1 MKNLIYIMYTVL
13 AAVLAVSCSKEE
25 GLADQ
30 PETDSGFDL
39 VFAAQGE
46 DLTLSRTT
54 LEGPEA
60 LQHVSTVYLYIF
72 DGTGADATCVAV
84 EDVDWPYWENAQAG
98 KNTLE
103 YKYRVKYAAF
113 DTGKE
118 YTFVAVGLDNTKT
131 AADAAVD
138 NSMKTYGFTLLA
150 NNPIPIG
157 TKLDE
162 LKVSVQEDC
171 TRADIA
177 QSEWFAGSLV
187 LTGEQ
192 ILTAKA
198 ETLNLYRRV
207 AGVMGYFKDIPQGV
221 EKLQICLYQP
231 QNTKAW
237 VLPQPAE
244 NGVFKDYVESPAV
257 GSDGVDAD
265 TWKVLVEIEIPDGD
279 DGADSSQGDSGT
291 DTGAEKP
298 AYDVKGGSYVL
309 PARSSTATE
318 ETTLCLKLIGQN
330 GNVTLTRK
338 IYQQTSYAPV
348 QASLSR
354 GETDEGTGIIGGEDD
369 SQGPDD
375 EEYKYHYPIIANHF
389 YSIGTKD
396 NPVSLADNGEIFV
409 IINAGWDD
417 EHNIVIKPSG
427 N

>member
-1 MKNLIYIMYTVL
+1 MKELKYIVYLVL
-13 AAVLAVSCSKEE
+13 AAFFAAACSKEE
-25 GLADQ
+25 GLSEQ

-72 DGTGADATCVAV
+72 DGTDDGAGCVAV
-84 EDVDWPYWENAQAG
+84 EDVEWPYWENAQAG

-113 DTGKE
+113 DAGKE

-138 NSMKTYGFTLLA
+138 DNSMKTYGFTLQA
-150 NNPIPIG
+150 NNPIG
-157 TKLDE
+157 ETLGA
-162 LKVSVQEDC
+162 LQVAVQTDC
-171 TRADIA
+171 TRTDIA

-192 ILTAKA
+192 ILAAKA

-231 QNTKAW
+231 QNKRAR
-237 VLPQPAE
+237 VLPKPAE

-257 GSDGVDAD
+257 GSDAD
-265 TWKVLVEIEIPDGD
+265 TWKVLVEIQLPDND
-279 DGADSSQGDSGT
+279 DGTTDAGSSSQADSDS
-291 DTGAEKP
+291 DSDAEKP

-309 PARSSTATE
+309 PARASTTAE
-318 ETTLCLKLIGQN
+318 ETTLSLKLIGNN
-330 GNVTLTRK
+330 GNTLTRK

-348 QASLSR
+348 RAGLSR
-354 GETDEGTGIIGGEDD
+354 GETDEGTGIIGGDDD

-389 YSIGTKD
+389 YSIGTED

>member
-1 MKNLIYIMYTVL
+1 MKNFIYIMYTVL
-13 AAVLAVSCSKEE
+13 AAVLAVACSKEE
-25 GLADQ
+25 SLSDQ

-46 DLTLSRTT
+46 DLTLSRTI
-54 LEGPEA
+54 LQGPEA

-72 DGTGADATCVAV
+72 EGTDADATCVTY
-84 EDVDWPYWENAQAG
+84 EDVNWPYWENAQAG

-113 DTGKE
+113 DAGKE
-118 YTFVAVGLDNTKT
+118 YTFVAIGLDNTKT
-131 AADAAVD
+131 ASETKVD
-138 NSMKTYGFTLLA
+138 NSMKTYGFTLQA
-150 NNPIPIG
+150 NNPIDATLG
-157 TKLDE
+157 TLQ
-162 LKVSVQEDC
+162 VAVQTDC
-171 TRADIA
+171 TRTDIA

-231 QNTKAW
+231 QNKRAW

-244 NGVFKDYVESPAV
+244 NGVFKDYVESPA
-257 GSDGVDAD
+257 DQDAD
-265 TWKVLVEIEIPDGD
+265 TWKVLVEIQLPDND
-279 DGADSSQGDSGT
+279 DGTTDAGSSSQADSDS
-291 DTGAEKP
+291 DSDAEKP

-309 PARSSTATE
+309 PARASSTAE
-318 ETTLCLKLIGQN
+318 ETTLCLKLIGK
-330 GNVTLTRK
+330 GTTLTRK

-354 GETDEGTGIIGGEDD
+354 GETDEGTGIIGGDDD

-389 YSIGTKD
+389 YSIGTAAD
-396 NPVSLADNGEIFV
+396 PVSLADNGEIFV

>member
-54 LEGPEA
+54 LQGPEA

-72 DGTGADATCVAV
+72 KGTGDEAICVAE
-84 EDVDWPYWENAQAG
+84 EDVDWPYWENAQDG
-98 KNTLE
+98 KPTLE
-103 YKYRVKYAAF
+103 HKYRVKYMGFSA
-113 DTGKE
+113 GE
-118 YTFVAVGLDNTKT
+118 QYTFVAMGLDNTRT
-131 AADAAVD
+131 AAGIED
-138 NSMKTYGFTLLA
+138 NNSKYTYGL
-150 NNPIPIG
+150 PGSIGVG
-157 TKLDE
+157 TKLSD
-162 LKVSVQEDC
+162 LQVAVQAKC
-171 TRADIA
+171 NRMDIA
-177 QSEWFAGSLV
+177 KSEWFAGSLV

-207 AGVMGYFKDIPQGV
+207 AGVMGYFKDIPKGV

-231 QNTKAW
+231 QNKEAW

-244 NGVFKDYVESPAV
+244 NGVFKDYVESLAV
-257 GSDGVDAD
+257 DSDDQNAD
-265 TWKVLVEIEIPDGD
+265 TWKVLVEIDLE
-279 DGADSSQGDSGT
+279 SGIE
-291 DTGAEKP
+291 GSG
-298 AYDVKGGSYVL
+298 YGQGGSYVL
-309 PARSSTATE
+309 PARASTTAE
-318 ETTLCLKLIGQN
+318 ETTLSLKLIGN
-330 GNVTLTRK
+330 NENTTLTRK
-338 IYQQTSYAPV
+338 IYQQTAYAPV

>member
-54 LEGPEA
+54 LQGPEA

-72 DGTGADATCVAV
+72 DGTGADARCVAV
-84 EDVDWPYWENAQAG
+84 EDVDWPYWENAQNG
-98 KNTLE
+98 LNTLE
-103 YKYRVKYAAF
+103 YKYRVTYAAF
-113 DTGKE
+113 DAEKE
-118 YTFVAVGLDNTKT
+118 YTFVAIGLDNTKT
-131 AADAAVD
+131 ASETTVD
-138 NSMKTYGFTLLA
+138 NSMKTYGFTLPA
-150 NNPIPIG
+150 NNPIG
-157 TKLDE
+157 ETLGA
-162 LKVSVQEDC
+162 LQVSAQTDIR
-171 TRADIA
+171 TDIA

-207 AGVMGYFKDIPQGV
+207 AGVMGYFKDIPDGV
-221 EKLQICLYQP
+221 DKLQICLYQP
-231 QNTKAW
+231 QNKKAW

-244 NGVFKDYVESPAV
+244 NGVFMDYVESPAV
-257 GSDGVDAD
+257 ELGDTNAD
-265 TWKVLVEIEIPDGD
+265 VWKVLVEIEIPDGD

-354 GETDEGTGIIGGEDD
+354 GETDEGTGIIGGDDD

-389 YSIGTKD
+389 YSIGTAAD
-396 NPVSLADNGEIFV
+396 PVSLADNGEIFV

>member
-1 MKNLIYIMYTVL
+1 MKKLIYIMYMIW
-13 AAVLAVSCSKEE
+13 AAVLAVSCSKED
-25 GLADQ
+25 GLQEQ
-30 PETDSGFDL
+30 PEADSGFDL

-46 DLTLSRTT
+46 DLTLSRTV

-72 DGTGADATCVAV
+72 KGTGDEAECVA
-84 EDVDWPYWENAQAG
+84 EEYVDWPYWENAQDG
-98 KNTLE
+98 KPTLE
-103 YKYRVKYAAF
+103 HKYRVKYMGFSA
-113 DTGKE
+113 GE
-118 YTFVAVGLDNTKT
+118 QYTFVAMGLDNTRT
-131 AADAAVD
+131 AAGIED
-138 NSMKTYGFTLLA
+138 NNSKYTYGL
-150 NNPIPIG
+150 PESIGVG
-157 TKLDE
+157 TKLSK
-162 LKVSVQEDC
+162 LQVAVQAKC
-171 TRADIA
+171 NRMDIA
-177 QSEWFAGSLV
+177 KSEWFAGSLV

-231 QNTKAW
+231 QNKEAW

-257 GSDGVDAD
+257 GSDAQDAD
-265 TWKVLVEIEIPDGD
+265 TWKVLVEIDLESGIEGS
-279 DGADSSQGDSGT
+279 GVSSFYVQ
-291 DTGAEKP
+291 
-298 AYDVKGGSYVL
+298 GGSYVL
-309 PARSSTATE
+309 PASASTTDE
-318 ETTLCLKLIGQN
+318 ETTLWLKLIGN
-330 GNVTLTRK
+330 NENTTLTRK
-338 IYQQTSYAPV
+338 IYQQTAYAPV

>member
-1 MKNLIYIMYTVL
+1 MKELKYIVYLVL
-13 AAVLAVSCSKEE
+13 AAFFAAACSKEE
-25 GLADQ
+25 GLSEQ

-54 LEGPEA
+54 LQGPEA

-72 DGTGADATCVAV
+72 DGTDDGARCVAV
-84 EDVDWPYWENAQAG
+84 EDVDWPYWENAQNG
-98 KNTLE
+98 LNTLE

-113 DTGKE
+113 DAEKE

-138 NSMKTYGFTLLA
+138 NSMKTYGFTLPA
-150 NNPIPIG
+150 NNPIG
-157 TKLDE
+157 ETLGA
-162 LKVSVQEDC
+162 LQVAVQKDC
-171 TRADIA
+171 KRTDIA
-177 QSEWFAGSLV
+177 QSEWFAGSLE

-192 ILTAKA
+192 ILAAKA

-231 QNTKAW
+231 QNKEAW
-237 VLPQPAE
+237 VLPQPTE
-244 NGVFKDYVESPAV
+244 NGVFMDYVDSPAV
-257 GSDGVDAD
+257 GSDAD
-265 TWKVLVEIEIPDGD
+265 TWKVLVEIDLE
-279 DGADSSQGDSGT
+279 SESG
-291 DTGAEKP
+291 GSGVVSF
-298 AYDVKGGSYVL
+298 YRQGGSYVL
-309 PARSSTATE
+309 PARASTTAE
-318 ETTLCLKLIGQN
+318 ETTLSLKLIGIN
-330 GNVTLTRK
+330 GNTLTRN

-348 QASLSR
+348 QAGLSR
-354 GETDEGTGIIGGEDD
+354 GETDEGTGIIGGDDD

-389 YSIGTKD
+389 YSIGTED

-417 EHNIVIKPSG
+417 EHNIVIKPSDTSG

>member
-1 MKNLIYIMYTVL
+1 MKKLIYIMYMIWV
-13 AAVLAVSCSKEE
+13 AVLAVSCSKEE

-54 LEGPEA
+54 LQGPEA

-72 DGTGADATCVAV
+72 DGTDTNAMCVAV
-84 EDVDWPYWENAQAG
+84 EDVDWPYWENAQDG
-98 KNTLE
+98 KPTLE
-103 YKYRVKYAAF
+103 HKYRVKYMGFSA
-113 DTGKE
+113 GE
-118 YTFVAVGLDNTKT
+118 QYTFVAMGLDNTRT
-131 AADAAVD
+131 AAGIED
-138 NSMKTYGFTLLA
+138 NNSKYTYGL
-150 NNPIPIG
+150 PGSIGVG
-157 TKLDE
+157 TKLSD
-162 LKVSVQEDC
+162 LQVAVQAKC
-171 TRADIA
+171 NRMDIA
-177 QSEWFAGSLV
+177 KSEWFAGSLV

-207 AGVMGYFKDIPQGV
+207 AGVMGYFKDIPKGV

-231 QNTKAW
+231 QNKEAW

-257 GSDGVDAD
+257 DSDDQNAD
-265 TWKVLVEIEIPDGD
+265 TWKVLVEIDLE
-279 DGADSSQGDSGT
+279 SGIE
-291 DTGAEKP
+291 GSG
-298 AYDVKGGSYVL
+298 YGQGGSYVL
-309 PARSSTATE
+309 PARASTTAE
-318 ETTLCLKLIGQN
+318 ETTLSLKLIGN
-330 GNVTLTRK
+330 NENTTLTRK
-338 IYQQTSYAPV
+338 IYQQTAYAPV

>member
-1 MKNLIYIMYTVL
+1 MKKLIYIMYMIWV
-13 AAVLAVSCSKEE
+13 AVLAVSCSKEE

-54 LEGPEA
+54 LQGPEA

-72 DGTGADATCVAV
+72 KGTGDEATCVAE
-84 EDVDWPYWENAQAG
+84 EDVDWPYWENAQDG
-98 KNTLE
+98 KPTLE
-103 YKYRVKYAAF
+103 HKYRVKYMGFSA
-113 DTGKE
+113 GE
-118 YTFVAVGLDNTKT
+118 QYTFVAMGLDNTRT
-131 AADAAVD
+131 AAGIED
-138 NSMKTYGFTLLA
+138 NNSKYTYGL
-150 NNPIPIG
+150 PKSIGVG
-157 TKLDE
+157 TKLSK
-162 LKVSVQEDC
+162 LQVAVQAKC
-171 TRADIA
+171 NRMDIA
-177 QSEWFAGSLV
+177 KSEWFAGSLV

-207 AGVMGYFKDIPQGV
+207 AGVMGYFTDVPDGV
-221 EKLQICLYQP
+221 TKLQICLYQR
-231 QNTKAW
+231 QNTQAW
-237 VLPQPAE
+237 VLPQPE
-244 NGVFKDYVESPAV
+244 INGEFKDYVYSPGENTNQAGQNGDTGEST
-257 GSDGVDAD
+257 D
-265 TWKVLVEIEIPDGD
+265 WQVLVELNAEDIEDMPG
-279 DGADSSQGDSGT
+279 SGL
-291 DTGAEKP
+291 G
-298 AYDVKGGSYVL
+298 VVGSVIIGGSYVL
-309 PARSSTATE
+309 PARASTGE
-318 ETTLCLKLIGQN
+318 ETTLCLKLIGNN
-330 GNVTLTRK
+330 GNTLTRK
-338 IYQQTSYAPV
+338 IYQQTAYAPV
-348 QASLSR
+348 QAGLSR

>member
-54 LEGPEA
+54 LQGPDA

-72 DGTGADATCVAV
+72 DGTGADATCVTY
-84 EDVDWPYWENAQAG
+84 EDVNWPYWENAQAG

-113 DTGKE
+113 DAGKK
-118 YTFVAVGLDNTKT
+118 YTFVAIGLDNTKT
-131 AADAAVD
+131 ASETKVD
-138 NSMKTYGFTLLA
+138 NSMKTYGFTLQA
-150 NNPIPIG
+150 NNPIG
-157 TKLDE
+157 KTLGE
-162 LKVSVQEDC
+162 LQVAVQRDC
-171 TRADIA
+171 TRTDIA

-192 ILTAKA
+192 ILAAKA

-244 NGVFKDYVESPAV
+244 NGVFKDYVESPA
-257 GSDGVDAD
+257 DQDAD
-265 TWKVLVEIEIPDGD
+265 TWKVLVEIDLE
-279 DGADSSQGDSGT
+279 SGNV
-291 DTGAEKP
+291 GSGMESP
-298 AYDVKGGSYVL
+298 SGRQGGSYVL
-309 PARSSTATE
+309 PARASTTDE
-318 ETTLCLKLIGQN
+318 ETTLCLKLIGNN
-330 GNVTLTRK
+330 GNTLTRK

-348 QASLSR
+348 QAGLSR

-417 EHNIVIKPSG
+417 EHNIVIKPSDTSG

>member
-1 MKNLIYIMYTVL
+1 MKKLIYIMYMIWV
-13 AAVLAVSCSKEE
+13 AVWTVSCSKEE

-54 LEGPEA
+54 LQGPEA

-72 DGTGADATCVAV
+72 DGTDTDAECVAV
-84 EDVDWPYWENAQAG
+84 EDVYWPYWENAQNG
-98 KNTLE
+98 LNTLE

-113 DTGKE
+113 DAEKE
-118 YTFVAVGLDNTKT
+118 YTFVAIGLDNTKT
-131 AADAAVD
+131 ASETKVD
-138 NSMKTYGFTLLA
+138 NSMKTYGFTLQA
-150 NNPIPIG
+150 TNNPIG
-157 TKLDE
+157 KTLGA
-162 LKVSVQEDC
+162 LKVAVQTDC
-171 TRADIA
+171 TRTDIA

-207 AGVMGYFKDIPQGV
+207 AGVMGYFTDVPDGV
-221 EKLQICLYQP
+221 TKLQICLYQR
-231 QNTKAW
+231 QNTQAW
-237 VLPQPAE
+237 VLPQPE
-244 NGVFKDYVESPAV
+244 INGEFKDYVQSPGENTNQAGQNGDTGEST
-257 GSDGVDAD
+257 D
-265 TWKVLVEIEIPDGD
+265 WQVLVELNAEDIEDMPG
-279 DGADSSQGDSGT
+279 SGL
-291 DTGAEKP
+291 G
-298 AYDVKGGSYVL
+298 VVGSVIIGGSYVL
-309 PARSSTATE
+309 PARASTGE
-318 ETTLCLKLIGQN
+318 ETTLCLKLIGNN
-330 GNVTLTRK
+330 GNTTLTRK
-338 IYQQTSYAPV
+338 IYQQTAYAPV

-354 GETDEGTGIIGGEDD
+354 GETDEGTGIIGGDDD

>member
-13 AAVLAVSCSKEE
+13 AAVLAVACSKEE
-25 GLADQ
+25 GLAGQ

-54 LEGPEA
+54 LQGPEA

-72 DGTGADATCVAV
+72 DGTDDGARCVAV
-84 EDVDWPYWENAQAG
+84 EDVEWPYWENAQAG

-138 NSMKTYGFTLLA
+138 DNSMKTYGFTLPA
-150 NNPIPIG
+150 NNPIG
-157 TKLDE
+157 ETLGA
-162 LKVSVQEDC
+162 LQVSAQTD
-171 TRADIA
+171 TRTDIA

-192 ILTAKA
+192 ILAAKA

-231 QNTKAW
+231 QNKEAW
-237 VLPQPAE
+237 VLPQPTE
-244 NGVFKDYVESPAV
+244 NGVFMDYVESPAV
-257 GSDGVDAD
+257 GSDDQDAD
-265 TWKVLVEIEIPDGD
+265 IWKVLVEIDLESESGSSGVVSFNDG
-279 DGADSSQGDSGT
+279 Q
-291 DTGAEKP
+291 
-298 AYDVKGGSYVL
+298 GGSYVL
-309 PARSSTATE
+309 PARASTTAE
-318 ETTLCLKLIGQN
+318 ETTLSLKLIGK
-330 GNVTLTRK
+330 GTTLTRK

-354 GETDEGTGIIGGEDD
+354 GETDEGTGIIGGDDD

-389 YSIGTKD
+389 YSIGTED

>member
-54 LEGPEA
+54 LQGPEA

-72 DGTGADATCVAV
+72 DGTDTDAECVAV
-84 EDVDWPYWENAQAG
+84 EDVDWPYWENAQDG
-98 KNTLE
+98 KPTLE
-103 YKYRVKYAAF
+103 HKYRVKYMGFSA
-113 DTGKE
+113 GE
-118 YTFVAVGLDNTKT
+118 QYTFVAMGLDNTRT
-131 AADAAVD
+131 AAGIED
-138 NSMKTYGFTLLA
+138 NNSKYTYGL
-150 NNPIPIG
+150 PKSIGVG
-157 TKLDE
+157 TKLSK
-162 LKVSVQEDC
+162 LQVAVQAKC
-171 TRADIA
+171 NRMDIA
-177 QSEWFAGSLV
+177 KSEWFAGSLV
-187 LTGEQ
+187 LSGEQ

-207 AGVMGYFKDIPQGV
+207 AGVMGYFTDVPDGV
-221 EKLQICLYQP
+221 TKLQICLYQR
-231 QNTKAW
+231 QNTQAW
-237 VLPQPAE
+237 VLPQPE
-244 NGVFKDYVESPAV
+244 INGEFKDYVYSPGENTNQAGQNGDTGEST
-257 GSDGVDAD
+257 D
-265 TWKVLVEIEIPDGD
+265 WQVLVELNAEDIEDMPG
-279 DGADSSQGDSGT
+279 SGL
-291 DTGAEKP
+291 G
-298 AYDVKGGSYVL
+298 VVGSVIIGGSYVL
-309 PARSSTATE
+309 PARASTGE
-318 ETTLCLKLIGQN
+318 ETTLCLKLIGNN
-330 GNVTLTRK
+330 GNTLTRK
-338 IYQQTSYAPV
+338 IYQQTAYAPV
-348 QASLSR
+348 QAGLSR

>member
-1 MKNLIYIMYTVL
+1 MKKLIYIMYMIWV
-13 AAVLAVSCSKEE
+13 AVWTVSCSKEE

-54 LEGPEA
+54 LQGPEA

-72 DGTGADATCVAV
+72 DGTDTDAKCVAV

-113 DTGKE
+113 DAKKE
-118 YTFVAVGLDNTKT
+118 YTFVAIGLDNTKT
-131 AADAAVD
+131 ASETKVD
-138 NSMKTYGFTLLA
+138 NSMKTYGFTLQT
-150 NNPIPIG
+150 NNPIDK
-157 TKLDE
+157 KLGE
-162 LKVSVQEDC
+162 LQVAVQTGC
-171 TRADIA
+171 KRTDIA

-231 QNTKAW
+231 QNKEAW
-237 VLPQPAE
+237 VLPQPTE
-244 NGVFKDYVESPAV
+244 NGVFMDYVESPV
-257 GSDGVDAD
+257 VDSDAQDAD
-265 TWKVLVEIEIPDGD
+265 IWKVLVEIDLESGIEGS
-279 DGADSSQGDSGT
+279 GVSSFYGQ
-291 DTGAEKP
+291 
-298 AYDVKGGSYVL
+298 GGSYVL
-309 PARSSTATE
+309 PARASTTDE
-318 ETTLCLKLIGQN
+318 ETTLCLKLIGNN
-330 GNVTLTRK
+330 GNTLTRK

-348 QASLSR
+348 QAGLSR

-389 YSIGTKD
+389 YSIGTED

-427 N
+427 GTAGS

>member
-13 AAVLAVSCSKEE
+13 AAVLAVACSKEE
-25 GLADQ
+25 GLAGQ

-54 LEGPEA
+54 LQGPEA

-72 DGTGADATCVAV
+72 DGTDDGARCVAV
-84 EDVDWPYWENAQAG
+84 ENVEWPYWENAQAG

-131 AADAAVD
+131 ASETKVD
-138 NSMKTYGFTLLA
+138 NSMKTYGFTLQA
-150 NNPIPIG
+150 NNPIG
-157 TKLDE
+157 ETLGKLQ
-162 LKVSVQEDC
+162 VAVQTGC
-171 TRADIA
+171 TRTDIA

-192 ILTAKA
+192 ILAAKA

-231 QNTKAW
+231 QNKRAR

-244 NGVFKDYVESPAV
+244 NGVFKDYVESPA
-257 GSDGVDAD
+257 DQDAD
-265 TWKVLVEIEIPDGD
+265 TWKVLVEIDLE
-279 DGADSSQGDSGT
+279 SESG
-291 DTGAEKP
+291 GSGVVSFNKGQ
-298 AYDVKGGSYVL
+298 GGSYVL
-309 PARSSTATE
+309 PARASTTAE
-318 ETTLCLKLIGQN
+318 ETTLSLKLIGNN
-330 GNVTLTRK
+330 GKNTLIRE

-348 QASLSR
+348 QAGLSR
-354 GETDEGTGIIGGEDD
+354 GETDEGTGIIGGDDD

-389 YSIGTKD
+389 YSIGTED

-417 EHNIVIKPSG
+417 EHNIVIKPSDTSG

>member
-25 GLADQ
+25 GLAGQ

-54 LEGPEA
+54 LQGPDA

-84 EDVDWPYWENAQAG
+84 EDVDWPYWENAQNG
-98 KNTLE
+98 LNTLE

-113 DTGKE
+113 DAKKE
-118 YTFVAVGLDNTKT
+118 YTFVAIGLDNTKT
-131 AADAAVD
+131 ASETTVD
-138 NSMKTYGFTLLA
+138 NSMKTYGFTLPA
-150 NNPIPIG
+150 NNPIG
-157 TKLDE
+157 ETLGA
-162 LKVSVQEDC
+162 LQVAVQKDC
-171 TRADIA
+171 KRTDIA
-177 QSEWFAGSLV
+177 HSEWFAGSLV

-192 ILTAKA
+192 ILAAKA

-207 AGVMGYFKDIPQGV
+207 AGVMGYFKDIPHGV

-231 QNTKAW
+231 QNKEAW
-237 VLPQPAE
+237 VLPQPTE
-244 NGVFKDYVESPAV
+244 NGVFMDYVESPAV
-257 GSDGVDAD
+257 DSDDQDAD
-265 TWKVLVEIEIPDGD
+265 TWKVLVEIDLE
-279 DGADSSQGDSGT
+279 SESG
-291 DTGAEKP
+291 GSGVVSFNKGQ
-298 AYDVKGGSYVL
+298 GGSYVL
-309 PARSSTATE
+309 PARASTTAE
-318 ETTLCLKLIGQN
+318 ETTLSLKLIGNN
-330 GNVTLTRK
+330 GKNTLTRK

-348 QASLSR
+348 QAGLSR
-354 GETDEGTGIIGGEDD
+354 GETDEGTGIIGGDDD

-389 YSIGTKD
+389 YSIGTED

-417 EHNIVIKPSG
+417 EHNIVIKPSDTSG

>member
-1 MKNLIYIMYTVL
+1 MKKLIYIMYMIWV
-13 AAVLAVSCSKEE
+13 AVLAVSCSKKE

-54 LEGPEA
+54 LQGPEA

-72 DGTGADATCVAV
+72 EGTDTDAPCVAV
-84 EDVDWPYWENAQAG
+84 EDVGWPYWENAQNG
-98 KNTLE
+98 LNTLE
-103 YKYRVKYAAF
+103 YKYRVTYAAF
-113 DTGKE
+113 DAEKE
-118 YTFVAVGLDNTKT
+118 YTFVAIGLDNTKT
-131 AADAAVD
+131 ASETKVD
-138 NSMKTYGFTLLA
+138 NSMKTYGFTLKA
-150 NNPIPIG
+150 TNNPIG
-157 TKLDE
+157 TKLGA
-162 LKVSVQEDC
+162 LKVAVQTGC
-171 TRADIA
+171 TRTDIA

-207 AGVMGYFKDIPQGV
+207 AGVMGYFTDVPDGV
-221 EKLQICLYQP
+221 TKLQICLYQR

-237 VLPQPAE
+237 VLPQPE
-244 NGVFKDYVESPAV
+244 INGEFKDYVEFPGENTNQA
-257 GSDGVDAD
+257 GQNGD
-265 TWKVLVEIEIPDGD
+265 TGESTDWQVLVELNAEDIEDMPG
-279 DGADSSQGDSGT
+279 SGL
-291 DTGAEKP
+291 G
-298 AYDVKGGSYVL
+298 VVGSVIIGGSYVL
-309 PARSSTATE
+309 PARASTGE
-318 ETTLCLKLIGQN
+318 ETTLCLKLIGNN
-330 GNVTLTRK
+330 GNTTLTRK
-338 IYQQTSYAPV
+338 IYQQTAYAPV

>member
-46 DLTLSRTT
+46 DLTLSRTI
-54 LEGPEA
+54 LQGPEA

-72 DGTGADATCVAV
+72 DGTDDGARCVAV
-84 EDVDWPYWENAQAG
+84 ENVEWPYWENAQDG
-98 KNTLE
+98 KPTLE
-103 YKYRVKYAAF
+103 HKYRVKYMGFSA
-113 DTGKE
+113 GE
-118 YTFVAVGLDNTKT
+118 QYTFVAMGLDNTRT
-131 AADAAVD
+131 AAGIED
-138 NSMKTYGFTLLA
+138 NNSKYTYGL
-150 NNPIPIG
+150 PESIGVG
-157 TKLDE
+157 TKLSK
-162 LKVSVQEDC
+162 LQVAVQAKC
-171 TRADIA
+171 NRMDIA
-177 QSEWFAGSLV
+177 QSEWFAGSLE

-192 ILTAKA
+192 ILAAKA

-207 AGVMGYFKDIPQGV
+207 AGVMGYFKDIPHGV
-221 EKLQICLYQP
+221 KKLQICLYQP
-231 QNTKAW
+231 QNKKAC
-237 VLPQPAE
+237 VLPQPTE
-244 NGVFKDYVESPAV
+244 NGVFMDYVESPAV
-257 GSDGVDAD
+257 GSDAD
-265 TWKVLVEIEIPDGD
+265 TWKVLVEIDLE
-279 DGADSSQGDSGT
+279 SESG
-291 DTGAEKP
+291 GSGVVSFN
-298 AYDVKGGSYVL
+298 YGQGGSYVL
-309 PARSSTATE
+309 PARASTTAE
-318 ETTLCLKLIGQN
+318 ETTLSLKLIGNN
-330 GNVTLTRK
+330 GNTLTRK

-348 QASLSR
+348 QAGLSR
-354 GETDEGTGIIGGEDD
+354 GETDEGTGIIGGDDD

>member
-1 MKNLIYIMYTVL
+1 MKNLVYIMYTVL

-54 LEGPEA
+54 LQGPEA

-72 DGTGADATCVAV
+72 KGTGDEAECVAE
-84 EDVDWPYWENAQAG
+84 EDVDWPYWENAQDG
-98 KNTLE
+98 KPTLE
-103 YKYRVKYAAF
+103 HKYRVKYMGFSA
-113 DTGKE
+113 GE
-118 YTFVAVGLDNTKT
+118 QYTFVAMGLDNTRT
-131 AADAAVD
+131 AAGIED
-138 NSMKTYGFTLLA
+138 NNSKYTYGL
-150 NNPIPIG
+150 PESIGVG
-157 TKLDE
+157 TKLSD
-162 LKVSVQEDC
+162 LQVAVQAKC
-171 TRADIA
+171 NRMDIA
-177 QSEWFAGSLV
+177 KSEWFAGSLE
-187 LTGEQ
+187 LSGEQ
-192 ILTAKA
+192 ILAAKA

-207 AGVMGYFKDIPQGV
+207 AGVMGYFKDIPKGV

-231 QNTKAW
+231 QNKEAW

-257 GSDGVDAD
+257 DSDDQNAD
-265 TWKVLVEIEIPDGD
+265 TWKVLVEIDLE
-279 DGADSSQGDSGT
+279 SGIE
-291 DTGAEKP
+291 GSG
-298 AYDVKGGSYVL
+298 YGQGGSYVL
-309 PARSSTATE
+309 PARASTTDDE
-318 ETTLCLKLIGQN
+318 ETTLWLKLIGN
-330 GNVTLTRK
+330 NENTLTRK
-338 IYQQTSYAPV
+338 IYQQTAYAPV

>member
-25 GLADQ
+25 GLSGQ

-72 DGTGADATCVAV
+72 EGTDTDTTCVAV
-84 EDVDWPYWENAQAG
+84 EDVDWPYWENAQNG
-98 KNTLE
+98 LNTLE
-103 YKYRVKYAAF
+103 YKYRVKYPAF

-138 NSMKTYGFTLLA
+138 NSMKTYGFTLPP
-150 NNPIPIG
+150 NNPIG
-157 TKLDE
+157 ETLGA
-162 LKVSVQEDC
+162 LQVAVQTDC
-171 TRADIA
+171 TRTDIA

-192 ILTAKA
+192 ILAAKA

-207 AGVMGYFKDIPQGV
+207 AGVMGYFKDIPLEV

-231 QNTKAW
+231 QNKEAW

-257 GSDGVDAD
+257 GSDAQV
-265 TWKVLVEIEIPDGD
+265 WKVLVEIDLESESG
-279 DGADSSQGDSGT
+279 SSGVVSFKKGR
-291 DTGAEKP
+291 
-298 AYDVKGGSYVL
+298 GGSYVL
-309 PARSSTATE
+309 PARASTTAE
-318 ETTLCLKLIGQN
+318 ETTLSLKLIGNN
-330 GNVTLTRK
+330 GNTLITRK

-348 QASLSR
+348 QAGLSR

-389 YSIGTKD
+389 YSIGTEA

>member
-54 LEGPEA
+54 LQGPEA

-72 DGTGADATCVAV
+72 EGTDTDAPCVAV
-84 EDVDWPYWENAQAG
+84 EDVDWPYWENAQNG
-98 KNTLE
+98 LNTLE
-103 YKYRVKYAAF
+103 YKYRVKYPAF
-113 DTGKE
+113 DAEKE
-118 YTFVAVGLDNTKT
+118 YTFVAIGLDNTKT
-131 AADAAVD
+131 ASETKKVD
-138 NSMKTYGFTLLA
+138 NSMKTYGFTLQA
-150 NNPIPIG
+150 TNNPIG
-157 TKLDE
+157 TKLGA
-162 LKVSVQEDC
+162 LKVAVQTGC
-171 TRADIA
+171 TRTDIA

-207 AGVMGYFKDIPQGV
+207 AGVMGYFKDIPKGV

-231 QNTKAW
+231 QNKEAW
-237 VLPQPAE
+237 VLPRPTE
-244 NGVFKDYVESPAV
+244 NGVFMDYVESPAV
-257 GSDGVDAD
+257 GSDAD
-265 TWKVLVEIEIPDGD
+265 IWKVLVEIDLESGIEGS
-279 DGADSSQGDSGT
+279 GVSSFY
-291 DTGAEKP
+291 E
-298 AYDVKGGSYVL
+298 GGSYVL
-309 PARSSTATE
+309 PASASTTDE
-318 ETTLCLKLIGQN
+318 ETTLCLKLIGN
-330 GNVTLTRK
+330 KGNTTLIRE
-338 IYQQTSYAPV
+338 IYQQTAYAPV
-348 QASLSR
+348 QAGLSR

>member
-54 LEGPEA
+54 LQGPEA

-72 DGTGADATCVAV
+72 KGTGDEATCVAK
-84 EDVDWPYWENAQAG
+84 EDVDWPYWENAQDG
-98 KNTLE
+98 KPTLE
-103 YKYRVKYAAF
+103 HKYRVKYMGFSA
-113 DTGKE
+113 GE
-118 YTFVAVGLDNTKT
+118 QYTFVAMGLDNTRT
-131 AADAAVD
+131 AAGIED
-138 NSMKTYGFTLLA
+138 NNSKYTYGL
-150 NNPIPIG
+150 PESIG
-157 TKLDE
+157 VGTTKLSD
-162 LKVSVQEDC
+162 LQVAVQAKC
-171 TRADIA
+171 NRMDIA
-177 QSEWFAGSLV
+177 KSEWFAGSLV

-207 AGVMGYFKDIPQGV
+207 AGVMGYFTDVPDGV
-221 EKLQICLYQP
+221 TKLQICLYQR

-237 VLPQPAE
+237 VLPQPE
-244 NGVFKDYVESPAV
+244 INGEFKDYVYSPGKNTNQAGQNGDTGEST
-257 GSDGVDAD
+257 D
-265 TWKVLVEIEIPDGD
+265 WQVLVELNAEDIEDMPG
-279 DGADSSQGDSGT
+279 SGL
-291 DTGAEKP
+291 G
-298 AYDVKGGSYVL
+298 VVGSVIIGGSYVL
-309 PARSSTATE
+309 PARASTGE
-318 ETTLCLKLIGQN
+318 ETTLCLKLIGNN
-330 GNVTLTRK
+330 GNTTLTRK
-338 IYQQTSYAPV
+338 IYQQTAYAPV

>member
-1 MKNLIYIMYTVL
+1 MKKLIYIMYMIWV
-13 AAVLAVSCSKEE
+13 AVWTVSCSKEE

-54 LEGPEA
+54 LQGPEA

-72 DGTGADATCVAV
+72 KGTGDEAECVAE
-84 EDVDWPYWENAQAG
+84 EDVDWPYWENAQDG
-98 KNTLE
+98 KPTLE
-103 YKYRVKYAAF
+103 HKYRVKYMGFSA
-113 DTGKE
+113 GE
-118 YTFVAVGLDNTKT
+118 QYTFVAMGLDNTRT
-131 AADAAVD
+131 AVGIED
-138 NSMKTYGFTLLA
+138 NNSKYTYGL
-150 NNPIPIG
+150 PESIGVG
-157 TKLDE
+157 TKLSK
-162 LKVSVQEDC
+162 LQVAVQAKC
-171 TRADIA
+171 NRMDIA
-177 QSEWFAGSLV
+177 KSEWFAGSLV

-207 AGVMGYFKDIPQGV
+207 AGVMGYFKDIPKGV

-231 QNTKAW
+231 QNKEAW

-257 GSDGVDAD
+257 DSDDQNAD
-265 TWKVLVEIEIPDGD
+265 TWKVLVEIDLE
-279 DGADSSQGDSGT
+279 SGIE
-291 DTGAEKP
+291 GSG
-298 AYDVKGGSYVL
+298 YGQGGSYVL
-309 PARSSTATE
+309 PAQASTTAE
-318 ETTLCLKLIGQN
+318 ETTLSLKLIGRN
-330 GNVTLTRK
+330 TTLIRE
-338 IYQQTSYAPV
+338 IYQQTAYAPV

-354 GETDEGTGIIGGEDD
+354 GETDEGTGIIGGDDD

>member
-1 MKNLIYIMYTVL
+1 MKELKYIVYLVL
-13 AAVLAVSCSKEE
+13 AAFFAAACSKEE
-25 GLADQ
+25 GLSGQ

-72 DGTGADATCVAV
+72 DGTDADATCVAV
-84 EDVDWPYWENAQAG
+84 EDVEWPYWENAQAG

-131 AADAAVD
+131 AADAAAVD
-138 NSMKTYGFTLLA
+138 NSMKTYGFTLQA
-150 NNPIPIG
+150 NNPIG
-157 TKLDE
+157 ETLGA
-162 LKVSVQEDC
+162 LQVSAQTD
-171 TRADIA
+171 TRTDIA

-192 ILTAKA
+192 ILAAKA

-207 AGVMGYFKDIPQGV
+207 AGVMGYFKDIPLEV

-231 QNTKAW
+231 QNKKAW

-244 NGVFKDYVESPAV
+244 NGVFMDYVDSPANQ
-257 GSDGVDAD
+257 DAD
-265 TWKVLVEIEIPDGD
+265 IWEVLVEIDLESESGSSGVVSFKDG
-279 DGADSSQGDSGT
+279 Q
-291 DTGAEKP
+291 
-298 AYDVKGGSYVL
+298 GGSYVL
-309 PARSSTATE
+309 PARASTTE
-318 ETTLCLKLIGQN
+318 ETTLSLKLIGNN
-330 GNVTLTRK
+330 GNTLITRK

-348 QASLSR
+348 QAGLSR

-389 YSIGTKD
+389 YSIGTED

-417 EHNIVIKPSG
+417 EHNIVIKPSDTSG

>member
-1 MKNLIYIMYTVL
+1 MKELKYIVYLVL
-13 AAVLAVSCSKEE
+13 AAFFAAACSKEE
-25 GLADQ
+25 GLSDQ

-72 DGTGADATCVAV
+72 EGTDANATCVTY
-84 EDVDWPYWENAQAG
+84 EDVNWPYWENAQAG

-113 DTGKE
+113 DAGKE
-118 YTFVAVGLDNTKT
+118 YTFVAIGLDNTKT
-131 AADAAVD
+131 ASETKVD
-138 NSMKTYGFTLLA
+138 NSMKTYGFTLQA
-150 NNPIPIG
+150 NNPIGETLG
-157 TKLDE
+157 TLQ
-162 LKVSVQEDC
+162 VAVQTDC
-171 TRADIA
+171 TRTDIA
-177 QSEWFAGSLV
+177 RSEWFAGSLV

-192 ILTAKA
+192 ILAAKA

-231 QNTKAW
+231 QNKRAR
-237 VLPQPAE
+237 VLPKPAE
-244 NGVFKDYVESPAV
+244 NGVFKDYVESPA
-257 GSDGVDAD
+257 DQDAD
-265 TWKVLVEIEIPDGD
+265 TWKVLVEIDLE
-279 DGADSSQGDSGT
+279 SESG
-291 DTGAEKP
+291 GSG
-298 AYDVKGGSYVL
+298 VVSFNNGQGGSYVL
-309 PARSSTATE
+309 PARASTTAE
-318 ETTLCLKLIGQN
+318 ETTLSLKLIGNN
-330 GNVTLTRK
+330 GNTLTRK

-348 QASLSR
+348 QAGLSR
-354 GETDEGTGIIGGEDD
+354 GETDEGTGIIGGDDD

-389 YSIGTKD
+389 YSIGTED

>member
-1 MKNLIYIMYTVL
+1 MKNFIYIMYTVL

-46 DLTLSRTT
+46 DLTLSRTI
-54 LEGPEA
+54 LQGPEA

-72 DGTGADATCVAV
+72 EGTDTDTTCVAV
-84 EDVDWPYWENAQAG
+84 EDVDWPYWENAQNG
-98 KNTLE
+98 LNTLE
-103 YKYRVKYAAF
+103 YKYRVTYAAF
-113 DTGKE
+113 DAEKE
-118 YTFVAVGLDNTKT
+118 YTFVAIGLDNTKT
-131 AADAAVD
+131 ASETKVD
-138 NSMKTYGFTLLA
+138 NSMKTYGFTLQA
-150 NNPIPIG
+150 NNPIG
-157 TKLDE
+157 ETLGA
-162 LKVSVQEDC
+162 LQVSAQTD
-171 TRADIA
+171 TRTDIA

-207 AGVMGYFKDIPQGV
+207 AGVMGYFKDIPLEV

-257 GSDGVDAD
+257 DSDAQDAD
-265 TWKVLVEIEIPDGD
+265 WKVLVEIDLESESGGSGVVSSNDG
-279 DGADSSQGDSGT
+279 Q
-291 DTGAEKP
+291 
-298 AYDVKGGSYVL
+298 GGSYVL
-309 PARSSTATE
+309 PARASTTAE
-318 ETTLCLKLIGQN
+318 ETTLSLKLIGNN
-330 GNVTLTRK
+330 GNTLTRK

-354 GETDEGTGIIGGEDD
+354 GETDEGTGIIGGDDD

-389 YSIGTKD
+389 YSIGTED

-417 EHNIVIKPSG
+417 EHNIVIKPSDTSG

>member
-1 MKNLIYIMYTVL
+1 MKNFIYIMYTVL
-13 AAVLAVSCSKEE
+13 AAVLAVACSKEE
-25 GLADQ
+25 GLAGQ

-54 LEGPEA
+54 LQGPDA

-72 DGTGADATCVAV
+72 DGTGADARCVAV
-84 EDVDWPYWENAQAG
+84 EDVDWPYWENAQNG
-98 KNTLE
+98 LNTLE
-103 YKYRVKYAAF
+103 YKYRVTYAAF
-113 DTGKE
+113 DAEKE
-118 YTFVAVGLDNTKT
+118 YTFVAIGLDNTKT
-131 AADAAVD
+131 ASETKVD
-138 NSMKTYGFTLLA
+138 NSMKTYGFTLPA
-150 NNPIPIG
+150 NNPIGETLG
-157 TKLDE
+157 TLQ
-162 LKVSVQEDC
+162 VAVQKDC
-171 TRADIA
+171 KRTDIA
-177 QSEWFAGSLV
+177 QSEWFAGSLE

-192 ILTAKA
+192 ILAAKA

-207 AGVMGYFKDIPQGV
+207 AGVMGYFKDIPLGV

-231 QNTKAW
+231 QNKEAW

-244 NGVFKDYVESPAV
+244 NGVFKDYVESPA
-257 GSDGVDAD
+257 DQD
-265 TWKVLVEIEIPDGD
+265 TWKVLVEIDLE
-279 DGADSSQGDSGT
+279 SESG
-291 DTGAEKP
+291 GSGVVSFN
-298 AYDVKGGSYVL
+298 DVQGGSYVL
-309 PARSSTATE
+309 PAGASTTAE
-318 ETTLCLKLIGQN
+318 ETTLSLKLIGK
-330 GNVTLTRK
+330 GTTLPRK

>member
-54 LEGPEA
+54 LQGPDA

-72 DGTGADATCVAV
+72 DGTDADATCVTC
-84 EDVDWPYWENAQAG
+84 EDVNWPYWENAQAG

-113 DTGKE
+113 DAGKE
-118 YTFVAVGLDNTKT
+118 YTFVAIGLDNTKT
-131 AADAAVD
+131 ASETKVD
-138 NSMKTYGFTLLA
+138 NSMKTYGFTQA
-150 NNPIPIG
+150 NNLIG
-157 TKLDE
+157 ATLGA
-162 LKVSVQEDC
+162 LQVAVQTDC
-171 TRADIA
+171 TRTDIA

-192 ILTAKA
+192 ILAAKA

-244 NGVFKDYVESPAV
+244 NGVFKDYVEESLA
-257 GSDGVDAD
+257 DQDAD
-265 TWKVLVEIEIPDGD
+265 TWKVLVEIDLESEYR
-279 DGADSSQGDSGT
+279 SSGIVSPSSFGQ
-291 DTGAEKP
+291 
-298 AYDVKGGSYVL
+298 GGSYVL
-309 PARSSTATE
+309 PARASTTAE
-318 ETTLCLKLIGQN
+318 ETTLSLKLIGNN
-330 GNVTLTRK
+330 GNTLTRK

-348 QASLSR
+348 QAGLSR

-427 N
+427 GTAGS

>member
-1 MKNLIYIMYTVL
+1 MKKLIYIMYMIWV
-13 AAVLAVSCSKEE
+13 AVLAVSCSKEE

-46 DLTLSRTT
+46 DLTLSRTV

-72 DGTGADATCVAV
+72 EGTDTDATCVAV
-84 EDVDWPYWENAQAG
+84 EDVDWPYWENAQNG
-98 KNTLE
+98 KPTLE
-103 YKYRVKYAAF
+103 HKYRVKYMGFSA
-113 DTGKE
+113 GE
-118 YTFVAVGLDNTKT
+118 QYTFVAMGLDNTRT
-131 AADAAVD
+131 AAGIED
-138 NSMKTYGFTLLA
+138 NNSKYTYGL
-150 NNPIPIG
+150 PESIGVG
-157 TKLDE
+157 TKLSD
-162 LKVSVQEDC
+162 LQVAVQAKC
-171 TRADIA
+171 NRMDIA
-177 QSEWFAGSLV
+177 KSEWFAGSLV

-207 AGVMGYFKDIPQGV
+207 AGVMGYFTDVPDGV
-221 EKLQICLYQP
+221 TKLQICLYQR
-231 QNTKAW
+231 QNTQAW
-237 VLPQPAE
+237 VLPQPE
-244 NGVFKDYVESPAV
+244 INGEFKDYVDSPGGNTNQAGQNGDTGEST
-257 GSDGVDAD
+257 D
-265 TWKVLVEIEIPDGD
+265 WQVLVELNAEDIEDMPG
-279 DGADSSQGDSGT
+279 SGL
-291 DTGAEKP
+291 G
-298 AYDVKGGSYVL
+298 VVGSVIIGGSYVL
-309 PARSSTATE
+309 PARASTGE
-318 ETTLCLKLIGQN
+318 ETTLCLKLIGNN
-330 GNVTLTRK
+330 GNTTLTRK
-338 IYQQTSYAPV
+338 IYQQTAYAPV

-354 GETDEGTGIIGGEDD
+354 GETDEGTGIIGGDDD

-389 YSIGTKD
+389 YSIGTED

>member
-1 MKNLIYIMYTVL
+1 MKKLIYIMYMIWV
-13 AAVLAVSCSKEE
+13 AVLAVSCSKEE

-54 LEGPEA
+54 LQGPEA

-72 DGTGADATCVAV
+72 KGTGDEAECVAE
-84 EDVDWPYWENAQAG
+84 EDVDWPYWENAQDG
-98 KNTLE
+98 KPTLE
-103 YKYRVKYAAF
+103 HKYRVKYMGFSA
-113 DTGKE
+113 GE
-118 YTFVAVGLDNTKT
+118 QYTFVAMGLDNTRT
-131 AADAAVD
+131 AAGIED
-138 NSMKTYGFTLLA
+138 NNSKYTYGL
-150 NNPIPIG
+150 PESIGVG
-157 TKLDE
+157 TKLSD
-162 LKVSVQEDC
+162 LQVAVQAKC
-171 TRADIA
+171 NRMDIA
-177 QSEWFAGSLV
+177 KSEWFAGSLE
-187 LTGEQ
+187 LSGEQ
-192 ILTAKA
+192 ILAAKA

-231 QNTKAW
+231 QNKEAW

-244 NGVFKDYVESPAV
+244 NGVFKDYVESQAV
-257 GSDGVDAD
+257 DSDDQNAD
-265 TWKVLVEIEIPDGD
+265 TWKVLVEIDLE
-279 DGADSSQGDSGT
+279 SGIE
-291 DTGAEKP
+291 GSG
-298 AYDVKGGSYVL
+298 YGQGGSYVL
-309 PARSSTATE
+309 PARASTTAE
-318 ETTLCLKLIGQN
+318 ETTLSLKLIGRN
-330 GNVTLTRK
+330 TTLTRK
-338 IYQQTSYAPV
+338 IYQQTAYAPV

-354 GETDEGTGIIGGEDD
+354 GETDEGTGIIGGDDD

-389 YSIGTKD
+389 YSIGTED

>member
-1 MKNLIYIMYTVL
+1 MKELKYIVYLVL
-13 AAVLAVSCSKEE
+13 AAFFAAACSKEE
-25 GLADQ
+25 GLSEQ

-72 DGTGADATCVAV
+72 DGTGADARYVTC
-84 EDVDWPYWENAQAG
+84 EDVNWPYWENAQEG

-113 DTGKE
+113 DAGKE

-131 AADAAVD
+131 ASETTVD
-138 NSMKTYGFTLLA
+138 NSMKTYGFTLPP
-150 NNPIPIG
+150 NNPIG
-157 TKLDE
+157 KTLGKLQ
-162 LKVSVQEDC
+162 VAVQTGC
-171 TRADIA
+171 TRTDIA

-192 ILTAKA
+192 ILAAKA

-207 AGVMGYFKDIPQGV
+207 AGVMGYFEDIPLEV

-231 QNTKAW
+231 QNKNAW
-237 VLPQPAE
+237 VLPQPTE
-244 NGVFKDYVESPAV
+244 NGVFKDYVELPDV
-257 GSDGVDAD
+257 GSDDQD
-265 TWKVLVEIEIPDGD
+265 PDIWKVLVEIDLESESG
-279 DGADSSQGDSGT
+279 SSGVVSFKKGQ
-291 DTGAEKP
+291 
-298 AYDVKGGSYVL
+298 GGSYVL
-309 PARSSTATE
+309 PARASTTAE
-318 ETTLCLKLIGQN
+318 ETTLSLKLIGNN
-330 GNVTLTRK
+330 GNTLITRK

-348 QASLSR
+348 QAGLSR

>member
-1 MKNLIYIMYTVL
+1 MKKLIYIMYMIWV
-13 AAVLAVSCSKEE
+13 AVLAVSCSKEE

-54 LEGPEA
+54 LQGPEA

-72 DGTGADATCVAV
+72 DGTDTDAKCVAV
-84 EDVDWPYWENAQAG
+84 EDVYWPYWENAQDG
-98 KNTLE
+98 KPTLE
-103 YKYRVKYAAF
+103 HKYRVKYMGFSA
-113 DTGKE
+113 GE
-118 YTFVAVGLDNTKT
+118 QYTFVAMGLDNTRT
-131 AADAAVD
+131 AAGIED
-138 NSMKTYGFTLLA
+138 NNSKYTYGL
-150 NNPIPIG
+150 PESIGVG
-157 TKLDE
+157 TKLSE
-162 LKVSVQEDC
+162 LQVAVQAKC
-171 TRADIA
+171 NRMDIA
-177 QSEWFAGSLV
+177 KSEWFAGSLV

-207 AGVMGYFKDIPQGV
+207 AGVMGYFTDVPDGV
-221 EKLQICLYQP
+221 TKLQICLYQR
-231 QNTKAW
+231 QNTQAW
-237 VLPQPAE
+237 VLPQPE
-244 NGVFKDYVESPAV
+244 INGEFKDYVYSPGENTNQAGQNGDTGESTDWQVLVELNAEDIEDMPGSGLGAV
-257 GSDGVDAD
+257 GSV
-265 TWKVLVEIEIPDGD
+265 II
-279 DGADSSQGDSGT
+279 
-291 DTGAEKP
+291 
-298 AYDVKGGSYVL
+298 GGSYVL
-309 PARSSTATE
+309 PARASTGE
-318 ETTLCLKLIGQN
+318 ETTLCLKLIGNN
-330 GNVTLTRK
+330 GNTLTRK
-338 IYQQTSYAPV
+338 IYQQTAYAPV
-348 QASLSR
+348 QAGLSR

>member
-1 MKNLIYIMYTVL
+1 MKKLIYIMYMIWV
-13 AAVLAVSCSKEE
+13 AVLAVSCSKEE

-54 LEGPEA
+54 LQGPEA

-72 DGTGADATCVAV
+72 EGTDADATYVTY
-84 EDVDWPYWENAQAG
+84 EDVNWPYWENAQAG

-113 DTGKE
+113 DAEKE
-118 YTFVAVGLDNTKT
+118 YTFVAIGLDNTKT
-131 AADAAVD
+131 ASETTVD
-138 NSMKTYGFTLLA
+138 NSMKTYGFTLP
-150 NNPIPIG
+150 NNPIG
-157 TKLDE
+157 TTLGA
-162 LKVSVQEDC
+162 LQVAVQTGC
-171 TRADIA
+171 TRTDIA

-231 QNTKAW
+231 QNKEAW

-244 NGVFKDYVESPAV
+244 NGVFKDYVESPANQ
-257 GSDGVDAD
+257 DAD
-265 TWKVLVEIEIPDGD
+265 TWKVLVEIDLE
-279 DGADSSQGDSGT
+279 SGNV
-291 DTGAEKP
+291 GSGMESP
-298 AYDVKGGSYVL
+298 SGRQGGSYVL
-309 PARSSTATE
+309 PAGASTDE
-318 ETTLCLKLIGQN
+318 ETTLCLKLFGN
-330 GNVTLTRK
+330 GNTLTRK
-338 IYQQTSYAPV
+338 IYQQTAYAPV

>member
-46 DLTLSRTT
+46 DLTFSRTT
-54 LEGPEA
+54 LQGPEA

-72 DGTGADATCVAV
+72 KGTGDEARCVAE
-84 EDVDWPYWENAQAG
+84 EDVDWPYWENAQDG
-98 KNTLE
+98 KPTLE
-103 YKYRVKYAAF
+103 HKYRVKYMGFSA
-113 DTGKE
+113 GE
-118 YTFVAVGLDNTKT
+118 QYTFVAMGLDNTRT
-131 AADAAVD
+131 AAGIED
-138 NSMKTYGFTLLA
+138 NNSKYTYGL
-150 NNPIPIG
+150 PESIGVG
-157 TKLDE
+157 TKLSE
-162 LKVSVQEDC
+162 LQVAVQAKC
-171 TRADIA
+171 NRMDIA
-177 QSEWFAGSLV
+177 KSEWFAGSLV

-231 QNTKAW
+231 QNKEAW
-237 VLPQPAE
+237 VLPQPTE
-244 NGVFKDYVESPAV
+244 NGVFMDYVESPAV
-257 GSDGVDAD
+257 GSDDQNAD
-265 TWKVLVEIEIPDGD
+265 TWKVLVEIDLE
-279 DGADSSQGDSGT
+279 SESG
-291 DTGAEKP
+291 GSGVVSF
-298 AYDVKGGSYVL
+298 YGQGGSYVL
-309 PARSSTATE
+309 PARASTTAE
-318 ETTLCLKLIGQN
+318 ETTLSLKLIGN
-330 GNVTLTRK
+330 ENTLIRR
-338 IYQQTSYAPV
+338 IYQQTAYAPV

-389 YSIGTKD
+389 YSIGTED

>member
-1 MKNLIYIMYTVL
+1 MKKLIYIMYMIWV
-13 AAVLAVSCSKEE
+13 AVWTVSCSKEE

-54 LEGPEA
+54 LQGPEA

-72 DGTGADATCVAV
+72 EGTDTDATCVAV
-84 EDVDWPYWENAQAG
+84 EDVYWPYWENAQDG
-98 KNTLE
+98 KPTLE
-103 YKYRVKYAAF
+103 HKYRVKYMGFSA
-113 DTGKE
+113 GE
-118 YTFVAVGLDNTKT
+118 QYTFVAMGLDNTRT
-131 AADAAVD
+131 AAGIED
-138 NSMKTYGFTLLA
+138 NNSKYTYGL
-150 NNPIPIG
+150 PESIGVG
-157 TKLDE
+157 TKLSE
-162 LKVSVQEDC
+162 LQVAVQAKC
-171 TRADIA
+171 NRMDIA
-177 QSEWFAGSLV
+177 KSEWFAGSLE
-187 LTGEQ
+187 LSGEQ
-192 ILTAKA
+192 ILAAKA

-207 AGVMGYFKDIPQGV
+207 AGVMGYFTDVPDGV
-221 EKLQICLYQP
+221 TKLQICLYQR

-237 VLPQPAE
+237 VLPQPE
-244 NGVFKDYVESPAV
+244 INGEFKDYVEFPGENTNQA
-257 GSDGVDAD
+257 GQNGD
-265 TWKVLVEIEIPDGD
+265 TGESTDWQVLVELNAEDIEDMPG
-279 DGADSSQGDSGT
+279 SGL
-291 DTGAEKP
+291 G
-298 AYDVKGGSYVL
+298 VVGSVIIGGSYVL
-309 PARSSTATE
+309 PARASAVDE
-318 ETTLCLKLIGQN
+318 ETTLCLKLIGN
-330 GNVTLTRK
+330 NENTTLIRK
-338 IYQQTSYAPV
+338 IYQQTAYAPV

-354 GETDEGTGIIGGEDD
+354 GETDEGTGIIGGDDD

>member
-30 PETDSGFDL
+30 SETDSGFDL

-60 LQHVSTVYLYIF
+60 RQHVSTVYLYIF
-72 DGTGADATCVAV
+72 DGTDADATCVAV
-84 EDVDWPYWENAQAG
+84 EDVEWPYWENAQAG

-131 AADAAVD
+131 AADAAAVD
-138 NSMKTYGFTLLA
+138 NSMKTYGFTLQA
-150 NNPIPIG
+150 NNPIG
-157 TKLDE
+157 ETLGA
-162 LKVSVQEDC
+162 LQVSAQTD
-171 TRADIA
+171 TRTDIA

-192 ILTAKA
+192 ILAAKA

-207 AGVMGYFKDIPQGV
+207 AGVMGYFKDIPLEV

-231 QNTKAW
+231 QNKEAW
-237 VLPQPAE
+237 VLPQPTE
-244 NGVFKDYVESPAV
+244 NGVFMDYVDSPANQ
-257 GSDGVDAD
+257 DAD
-265 TWKVLVEIEIPDGD
+265 IWEVLVEIDLESESGSSGVVSSYDGH
-279 DGADSSQGDSGT
+279 
-291 DTGAEKP
+291 
-298 AYDVKGGSYVL
+298 GGSYVL
-309 PARSSTATE
+309 PARASTTAE
-318 ETTLCLKLIGQN
+318 ETTLCLKLIGNN
-330 GNVTLTRK
+330 GNTLIIRK

-348 QASLSR
+348 QAGLSR

-417 EHNIVIKPSG
+417 EHNIVIKPSDTSG